1 MRWNLSS
8 RARELSGGD
17 AIVILVPKSGRT
29 WVRVFLCTYFCRRK
43 LEAAGVFDEKIV
55 QSRDI
60 GGPESF
66 SVCPD
71 NKMGGDRNYISVED
85 QAFAA

>member
-17 AIVILVPKSGRT
+17 PIMISVSKSGRT
-29 WVRVFLCTYFCRRK
+29 WVRVFLCTYFCKRK
-43 LEAAGVFDEKIV
+43 LEAAGAFDEKIV

-60 GGPESF
+60 GDPESF
-66 SVCPD
+66 SVCPE
-71 NKMGGDRNYISVED
+71 KVGGDRDYLSLED